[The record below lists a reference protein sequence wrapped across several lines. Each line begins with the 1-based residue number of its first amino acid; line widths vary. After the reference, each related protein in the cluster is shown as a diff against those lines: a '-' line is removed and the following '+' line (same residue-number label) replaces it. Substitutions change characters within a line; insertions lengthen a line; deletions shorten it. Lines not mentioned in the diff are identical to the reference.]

1 MEDSINKSTIDDLAE
16 FIVSTNDNMRNNGMT
31 GKSKGDLM
39 KAVYGENYSNVD
51 SALPLGLLEE
61 MNINNNQGW
70 RYVMDYQNGSGGK
83 FTDLINSIAEK
94 NPNVVV
100 YDNAYEEVDNLP
112 ILSAMEKYKNSNY
125 MFDFNYDYIDFSV
138 ENYIDE

>member
-1 MEDSINKSTIDDLAE
+1 MEHSNNISTIDNLAE

-39 KAVYGENYSNVD
+39 KVVYGENYSNVD

-61 MNINNNQGW
+61 MNINNDERW
-70 RYVMDYQNGSGGK
+70 RYVMDYQNNYGGRL
-83 FTDLINSIAEK
+83 TDLINSIAEK

-100 YDNAYEEVDNLP
+100 YDNKYEEVDICL
-112 ILSAMEKYKNSNY
+112 IL
-125 MFDFNYDYIDFSV
+125 I
-138 ENYIDE
+138 